1 MADNEKDKKAVETT
15 ASNKTGSTSSKD
27 IFDQALAAGGVYQ
40 GKGSDGKD
48 KTVGLDEWKKRWFAM
63 SETERQKWVDKFNA
77 LGKKVN
83 VITGIDE
90 WEAYGRKSIQYYQ
103 QGGKFTPDEL
113 LAMDA
118 KQGVGSGISYTSQDA
133 KALVQSTYQQLL
145 GRDATGGEYEK
156 AFQKAM
162 TQSGS
167 TGAAGRQQAV
177 VDFIKSTDEYDS
189 RQENKYLDAIY
200 NELAGEMREVK
211 A

>member
-1 MADNEKDKKAVETT
+1 MADEKDKTAVETT
-15 ASNKTGSTSSKD
+15 ASNKTGSTSSMD
-27 IFDQALAAGGVYQ
+27 IFNNALAAGGVYQ
-40 GKGSDGKD
+40 GKGADGKD
-48 KTVGLDEWKKRWFAM
+48 KTVGLDEWTKRWFSM

-83 VITGIDE
+83 VVNGIDE
-90 WEAYGRKSIQYYQ
+90 WIAYGRKSISYFQ

-113 LAMDA
+113 IAMDA

-133 KALVQSTYQQLL
+133 KALVQSTYQSLL
-145 GRDATGGEYEK
+145 GRDATGAEYEK

-162 TQSGS
+162 TQSSS
-167 TGAAGRQQAV
+167 TGAGGRQQAV
-177 VDFIKSTDEYDS
+177 VDFIKSSDEYDS

>member
-1 MADNEKDKKAVETT
+1 MADEKDKTAVETT
-15 ASNKTGSTSSKD
+15 ASNKTGSTSSMD
-27 IFDQALAAGGVYQ
+27 IFNNALAAGGVYQ
-40 GKGSDGKD
+40 GKGADGKD
-48 KTVGLDEWKKRWFAM
+48 KTVGLDEWTKRWFSM

-83 VITGIDE
+83 VVNGIDE
-90 WEAYGRKSIQYYQ
+90 WIAYGRKSIGYFQ

-113 LAMDA
+113 IAMDA

-133 KALVQSTYQQLL
+133 KALVQSTYQSLL
-145 GRDATGGEYEK
+145 GRDATGAEYEK

-162 TQSGS
+162 TQSSS
-167 TGAAGRQQAV
+167 TGAGGRQQAV
-177 VDFIKSTDEYDS
+177 VDFIKSSDEYDA
-189 RQENKYLDAIY
+189 RQENKYLDAIF

>member
-1 MADNEKDKKAVETT
+1 MADEKDKTAVETT
-15 ASNKTGSTSSKD
+15 ASNKTGSTSSMD
-27 IFDQALAAGGVYQ
+27 IFNNALAAGGIYQ
-40 GKGSDGKD
+40 GKGADGKD
-48 KTVGLDEWKKRWFAM
+48 KTVGLDEWTKKWFAM
-63 SETERQKWVDKFNA
+63 SETQRQEWVNKFNA

-83 VITGIDE
+83 VVTGIDE
-90 WEAYGRKSIQYYQ
+90 WVAYGRKSIQYYQ

-113 LAMDA
+113 IAMDA

-133 KALVQSTYQQLL
+133 KALVQSTYQSLL

-162 TQSGS
+162 TQSSS
-167 TGAAGRQQAV
+167 TGAGGRQQAV
-177 VDFIKSTDEYDS
+177 VDFIKSSDEYDS